1 MKNEELRMQNATAE
15 HSTRRRTTGWG
26 RYILHSAFC
35 IPIAFLALFF
45 LYPLATIVWLG
56 LASTGAGLAALAD
69 GYYWRVLWFT
79 TWQAALSTA
88 LTLLA
93 ALPAAFVFA
102 RYTFPGKSLL
112 RALAGVP
119 FVLPTVVVAAAFGAL
134 LGPRGALNPLLQA
147 LLRLDQPPIQIGNT
161 LALVLIAHVFYNF
174 SVVLR
179 LVGGFWANLDPR
191 LEQAAAVLGAGRWRV
206 LRTVTLPLLLPA
218 LGAAALLVFIFCFTS
233 FGVVVIL
240 GGPRFAT
247 IEVEVYRQMAQLLRL
262 DVAALLSLLQLGCT
276 LLLTLAYTRLAAR
289 SAVPLDLRPR
299 GATERRART
308 TGERAL
314 VGAVCALLLVL
325 AGAPLGALALASLG
339 GSEPLAYYR
348 ALGTNRTGSIFYV
361 SPLAAI
367 GNSLLLATATTVA
380 SLALGTLGAYL
391 LRAQNVERKT
401 QNAKREVQ
409 NAKLR
414 MQSAAHTEASE
425 RRRDQCSPVQLFYV
439 LRSTFYGLL
448 DALFVLPL
456 GTSAVTLGLG
466 FLVAFARPPLA
477 LRSSPLLL
485 VAAHTLVAL
494 PFVVRAVLP
503 VLRALDPQLREA
515 AASLGATPLRAF
527 LAVDLPLLT
536 PALLAGVAFAF
547 TVSLGEFGA
556 TLLLARPE
564 FPTLPLAIYRLLGQP
579 GALNYGQAL
588 ALSTLLMLVTA
599 GVFAALERVRYAGGE
614 F

>member
-1 MKNEELRMQNATAE
+1 MQLTA
-15 HSTRRRTTGWG
+15 HRSS
-26 RYILHSAFC
+26 L
-35 IPIAFLALFF
+35 IARSVALSLPLIFLGLFF
-45 LYPLATIVWLG
+45 LYPLATILRLG
-56 LASTGAGLAALAD
+56 LAGAGAGLLALAD

-79 TWQAALSTA
+79 AWQAALSTA
-88 LTLLA
+88 LTLLV

-102 RYTFPGKSLL
+102 RYRFWGKAAL

-134 LGPRGALNPLLQA
+134 LGPRGVLNQLLQG
-147 LLRLDQPPIQIGNT
+147 LFGFERPPIQLGNT
-161 LALVLIAHVFYNF
+161 LALVFLAHVFYNF

-179 LVGGFWANLDPR
+179 LVGGFWANLDPC
-191 LEQAAAVLGAGRWRV
+191 LEQAAAVLGAGRWHV

-247 IEVEVYRQMAQLLRL
+247 LEVEVYRQTAQLLRL

-289 SAVPLDLRPR
+289 GAVPLDLRP
-299 GATERRART
+299 AAANERRARRW
-308 TGERAL
+308 GERAL
-314 VGAVCALLLVL
+314 VAGAVALILLL
-325 AGAPLGALALASLG
+325 AGAPLAALALASLG
-339 GSEPLAYYR
+339 GGEPLAFYR

-361 SPLAAI
+361 APLTAI
-367 GNSLLLATATTVA
+367 RNSLLVATATTLGA
-380 SLALGTLGAYL
+380 LALGVLAAYL
-391 LRAQNVERKT
+391 LKAGSVRARERGT
-401 QNAKREVQ
+401 RERA
-409 NAKLR
+409 NGL
-414 MQSAAHTEASE
+414 SA
-425 RRRDQCSPVQLFYV
+425 
-439 LRSTFYGLL
+439 LL

-466 FLVAFARPPLA
+466 FLVAFAGPPLP

-503 VLRALDPQLREA
+503 VLRALDPRLREA
-515 AASLGATPLRAF
+515 AATLGAAPLRAF
-527 LAVDLPLLT
+527 LQVDLPLLL
-536 PALLAGVAFAF
+536 PALLAGAAFAF

-564 FPTLPLAIYRLLGQP
+564 FPTLPVAIYRFLGQP

-599 GVFAALERVRYAGGE
+599 GVFAALERVRPGGGE

>member
-1 MKNEELRMQNATAE
+1 MRKAATR
-15 HSTRRRTTGWG
+15 HSAGQRHKRWA

-35 IPIAFLALFF
+35 IPVAFLGVFF

-56 LASTGAGLAALAD
+56 LSGEGAGLAALAD

-79 TWQAALSTA
+79 TWQAALSTL
-88 LTLLA
+88 LTLLV

-102 RYTFPGKSLL
+102 RYRFAGKSLL

-134 LGPRGALNPLLQA
+134 LGPRGLLNALLQG
-147 LLRLDQPPIQIGNT
+147 LFGLPQPPIQIGNT
-161 LALVLIAHVFYNF
+161 LALVLVAHVFYNF

-191 LEQAAAVLGAGRWRV
+191 LAQAAAVLGAGRWRV
-206 LRTVTLPLLLPA
+206 LRTITLPLLMPA

-247 IEVEVYRQMAQLLRL
+247 LEVEVYRQTAQQLRL

-289 SAVPLDLRPR
+289 SATPLDLRPR
-299 GATERRART
+299 GDTERRPRT
-308 TGERAL
+308 GGERAL
-314 VGAVCALLLVL
+314 VAGVCALILAL
-325 AGAPLGALALASLG
+325 AGAPLAALALASLA
-339 GSEPLAYYR
+339 GSEPLAFYR
-348 ALGTNRTGSIFYV
+348 ALGANRTGSIFYV
-361 SPLAAI
+361 SPLSAI
-367 GNSLLLATATTVA
+367 GNSLLIAAATTV
-380 SLALGTLGAYL
+380 LALVLGGLGAYL
-391 LRAQNVERKT
+391 LKTQNVKRKT
-401 QNAKREVQ
+401 QNVGRKPQ
-409 NAKLR
+409 
-414 MQSAAHTEASE
+414 
-425 RRRDQCSPVQLFYV
+425 PFYV
-439 LRSTFYGLL
+439 LRSAFYVFL

-466 FLVAFARPPLA
+466 FLVAFAGPPLA

-494 PFVVRAVLP
+494 PFVVRALLP
-503 VLRALDPQLREA
+503 VLRAIDPRLREA
-515 AASLGATPLRAF
+515 AATLGAAPLRVF
-527 LAVDLPLLT
+527 LQIDLPLLA
-536 PALLAGVAFAF
+536 PALLTGAAFAF

-564 FPTLPLAIYRLLGQP
+564 LPTLPLAIYRFLGQP
-579 GALNYGQAL
+579 GALNYGQAM

-599 GVFAALERVRYAGGE
+599 GVFVALERVRYKGGE